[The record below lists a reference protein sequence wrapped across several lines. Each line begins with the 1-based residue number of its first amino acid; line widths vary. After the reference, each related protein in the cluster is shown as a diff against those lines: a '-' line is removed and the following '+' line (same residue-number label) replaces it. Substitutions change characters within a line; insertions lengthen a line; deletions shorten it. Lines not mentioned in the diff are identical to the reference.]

1 MPFGRYP
8 IAVNGFVVHHQEE
21 RLVLVTT
28 VVHPFLTIS
37 SDEVGDVTL
46 MTSGVILSNELR
58 IAIVALVIEN
68 HPMIEA
74 GRLRNKMPLTDDSS
88 FVTVLLQYLGQ
99 SLL

>member
-1 MPFGRYP
+1 
-8 IAVNGFVVHHQEE
+8 
-21 RLVLVTT
+21 
-28 VVHPFLTIS
+28 
-37 SDEVGDVTL
+37 